1 MSDTPRT
8 DAEAGFLDEGEYW
21 RSHETGFYV
30 DADFARELERENTS
44 LRCLAIE
51 QQKAIKR
58 LLCTM
63 KAARH
68 VEGQLKDENATLRK
82 DKERLDWLE
91 ECHAWPDYIDAE
103 WHCKGQVF
111 SSLRDAIDAARKEDK
126 P

>member
-1 MSDTPRT
+1 MSDLINGLRHMADDHPCCR
-8 DAEAGFLDEGEYW
+8 
-21 RSHETGFYV
+21 ETLQLTIDTIEV
-30 DADFARELERENTS
+30 LERENTS

-68 VEGQLKDENATLRK
+68 VEGQLKDENATLRSLLRGAITEHV
-82 DKERLDWLE
+82 DPYDLPEGD
-91 ECHAWPDYIDAE
+91 HYIARAKTVLGIPPTQE
-103 WHCKGQVF
+103 AVT
-111 SSLRDAIDAARKEDK
+111 AARKEAK